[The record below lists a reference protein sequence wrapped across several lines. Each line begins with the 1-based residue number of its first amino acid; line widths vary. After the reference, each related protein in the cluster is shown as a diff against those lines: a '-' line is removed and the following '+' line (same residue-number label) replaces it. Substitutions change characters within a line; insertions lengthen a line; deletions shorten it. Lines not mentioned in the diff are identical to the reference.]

1 MRSLGKTPTKSS
13 KVLQDNHRP
22 PSARPAV
29 VQTDAPKRKR
39 ARPLTQRPSL
49 REPAQIADLRLPGN
63 SADPRA
69 LLERMQVLH
78 TAVHE
83 ISRALAKNW
92 RPHLRKRDYRWSAAN
107 LAAYIALRRHD
118 LRLIQNHL
126 AALGLS
132 SLGRCEGH
140 VLAALTAVIQA
151 LKQMTGKRV
160 GRQRTASVALA
171 MTRDHALLRR
181 HTNRLFGAPSTNRWT
196 RFMVTLPSEASTD
209 YDFIREL
216 LKRGMNC
223 ARINCAHDDPA
234 AWQAMILNVR
244 RAERETARSC
254 RILMDLGGP
263 KLRTGPVKSGK
274 PLLRIKVK
282 RDELGRPLQ
291 PAPVI
296 FDASG
301 QAGHAA
307 ADVKTGSGVPARIAV
322 ARPWL
327 DPLRPGDFVDFV
339 DLRERE
345 RRLIVVK
352 RLSETACLAHADRG
366 TWVDETTVLTHLPGR
381 GRQRPGATTSV
392 GTIAMPPLEIRLEH
406 DDLLLLTREP
416 LPGEPRRVNKRGK
429 MIAPA
434 HISCSEPQ
442 VLAALKIGHHV
453 WIDDGKIGTVVEA
466 LDERGAWLRVTHS
479 HPGGERVA
487 PDKGLNFPDSE
498 IPLPALSET
507 DLADLDFATQHADI
521 VGFSFVRS
529 AADMDV
535 LVQALAKRERPG
547 IGIIAKIETRAA
559 VKNLPEIIIH
569 GAGSHPFGV
578 MIARGDLAVEIG
590 YERMAEIQEEILWLC
605 EAAHVPVTWATQ
617 VLEGLVK
624 RGRPSRAEISDAA
637 MAERAECVMLNKGP
651 YLFEAMSV
659 LDNVVGRMQHHQRK
673 KTAQFRALHW

>member
-1 MRSLGKTPTKSS
+1 MRSPIKAATKSRKAQRTS
-13 KVLQDNHRP
+13 RLR
-22 PSARPAV
+22 A
-29 VQTDAPKRKR
+29 APER
-39 ARPLTQRPSL
+39 ARAQLRNRAQRTLVRAPS
-49 REPAQIADLRLPGN
+49 QIADLRLPGN
-63 SADPRA
+63 TADPRA
-69 LLERMQVLH
+69 LLERVQALH
-78 TAVHE
+78 TAVHD
-83 ISRALAKNW
+83 ISRTLAKTW
-92 RPHLRKRDYRWSAAN
+92 RPHLLKRDFRWSAAN

-118 LRLIQNHL
+118 LRPLQNHL

-140 VLAALTAVIQA
+140 VVAALTAVILA
-151 LKQMTGKRV
+151 LKQMTGRRV

-171 MTRDHALLRR
+171 MTRDQALLRR
-181 HTNRLFGAPSTNRWT
+181 HTNRLFGAPSPNRWT
-196 RFMVTLPSEASTD
+196 RFMVTLPSEAATD
-209 YDFIREL
+209 YGFIQEL

-234 AWQAMILNVR
+234 AWQAMVQNIR
-244 RAERETARSC
+244 RAERETDRPC

-263 KLRTGPVKSGK
+263 KLRTGPVQSGK
-274 PLLRIKVK
+274 PLMRIRVR
-282 RDELGRPLQ
+282 RDERGRAQQ

-296 FDASG
+296 LDASG
-301 QAGHAA
+301 QAGCAGSSA
-307 ADVKTGSGVPARIAV
+307 KTGSGVAARIAV

-327 DPLRPGDFVDFV
+327 DQLRAGDFVDFV

-345 RRLIVVK
+345 RRLIVGK
-352 RLSETACLAHADRG
+352 RLSEAECLAHTDRG
-366 TWVDETTVLTHLPGR
+366 AWIDGTTVLTHLPSR
-381 GRQRPGATTSV
+381 GRLQPAATTAV
-392 GTIAMPPLEIRLEH
+392 GAIAMPPLEIRLEH

-416 LPGEPRRVNKRGK
+416 VPGEPRRVSARGK
-429 MIAPA
+429 LLAPA

-442 VLAALKIGHHV
+442 VLSALRIGHRV

-466 LDERGAWLRVTHS
+466 IDERGAWLRVTHS
-479 HPGGERVA
+479 RPGGERVA
-487 PDKGLNFPDSE
+487 PGKGLNFPDTE

-507 DLADLDFATQHADI
+507 DLADLDFATAHADI

-529 AADMDV
+529 AADMDA
-535 LVQALAKRERPG
+535 LVQALARRERPG

-559 VKNLPEIIIH
+559 VRNLPEIIIH

-651 YLFEAMSV
+651 YLFEAMAV
-659 LDNVVGRMQHHQRK
+659 LDNVVGRMHHHQRK